1 MEALNQKFDSI
12 LATKWMEVQ
21 EQAAIINSK
30 RATKN
35 EKLTDT
41 KDDLSYN
48 LKTTIY
54 KINAEQEKKLK
65 NSKAYKNKEMLY
77 AT

>member
-1 MEALNQKFDSI
+1 MESLNQKFDSI
-12 LATKWMEVQ
+12 LAKKLIEIQ
-21 EQAAIINSK
+21 EQAAIIQAK
-30 RATKN
+30 RAPKN

-54 KINAEQEKKLK
+54 KINAEQDRKLK

-77 AT
+77 AS